1 MLCKSGVGRCRLP
14 VSGGCLIPTCFVCCS
29 VAHKTYFVNRL
40 YAFLKTRIDRSPSK
54 RVFLHMLFRR
64 ERKPLS
70 HHSRLKRHR
79 RRLRKKPAGSRFW
92 IPPVFLTGSII
103 RSPPDV
109 RPSAPG
115 SDRTAEA
122 APGSPY
128 PWIRLPIMTLSFS
141 SACPCTAEA
150 TMGHTVET
158 IKGYQNKEIEPPG
171 GEQCSRPVAL

>member
-14 VSGGCLIPTCFVCCS
+14 VSDGCHIPTCFVCCS

-40 YAFLKTRIDRSPSK
+40 YTFLKTRTDRSPSK

-79 RRLRKKPAGSRFW
+79 RRLRKKPAGSKIG
-92 IPPVFLTGSII
+92 IPPVFLTGGII

-115 SDRTAEA
+115 SGRTAEA
-122 APGSPY
+122 APGSPCAQCRSRSDRRFGAAATEFSGCCPY
-128 PWIRLPIMTLSFS
+128 PCWRWPR
-141 SACPCTAEA
+141 
-150 TMGHTVET
+150 
-158 IKGYQNKEIEPPG
+158 PG
-171 GEQCSRPVAL
+171 K